1 MKKMLYFVAILA
13 LMAMACNLGGGSN
26 EPEAAPTAV
35 VEQVLPTVAP
45 TFTMVPTLP
54 SLVEQPTEAPVVEEA
69 TEVPV
74 EEPTEEPAPEA
85 EFVSWVVAGD
95 STKNFTEFA
104 DDKIVLDLPKSETYS
119 YVRLEG
125 IEYDDVY
132 VEVTAET
139 MSGSAMNGI
148 AVMCRA
154 SEAGW
159 YELRVT
165 TVGQNAG
172 SWMMYFY
179 NYRLKEQGKNPYE
192 RLIKTIDR
200 INSID
205 IVNGYNI
212 NTIGLS
218 CEGNEIRP
226 YINGVEQIY
235 NKTIVT
241 DDNLTSGMV
250 GFGGMSYNVGP
261 VKMEFTDFA
270 AGMP

>member
-13 LMAMACNLGGGSN
+13 LMAVACNLGGTPKPSTTQI
-26 EPEAAPTAV
+26 APTMV
-35 VEQVLPTVAP
+35 VVQEQPTIAP
-45 TFTMVPTLP
+45 TFTLVPTLVEP
-54 SLVEQPTEAPVVEEA
+54 TIAPMEQPTEMPSVA
-69 TEVPV
+69 
-74 EEPTEEPAPEA
+74 PTEIPPAEPEA
-85 EFVSWVVAGD
+85 QWVSWVVAGD
-95 STKNFTEFA
+95 ASKNFTTFY
-104 DDKIVLDLPKSETYS
+104 DNKIVLDLPKAETYS

-139 MSGSAMNGI
+139 MTGSAMNGI

-241 DDNLTSGMV
+241 DNNLTSGMV